1 MKTEPSLS
9 GENAAP
15 AGDVKTVAAEGSH
28 AAAGSAAAKGAA
40 PETEH
45 RKKKVARAR
54 RQTPRQR
61 WLATLFVVVAIA
73 GIGWGAWWLWTQRY
87 DESTDDAY
95 VSGNVVQITPQ
106 IAGTVIAIGADDTQF
121 VDAGYALVKLDPADE
136 KVALDR
142 AEADL
147 AKTVRDVRSL
157 FATNAQLEAAVAI
170 RESDLAR
177 ANDDFARRERLVSS
191 GAISGEELQHARDA
205 VTSAKAALLAAQQQ
219 LAANRARTDN
229 TTIEDHPD
237 VRSAAAQVR
246 AAYLAFARTTLPA
259 PVSGFVAKRAV
270 QLGQRVAPGTP
281 LMAIVPLEAPW
292 VDANF
297 KESQLAHMRVGQPVT
312 LKADLYGGRVVYH
325 GKVAG
330 FGAGTGSAF
339 ALLPA
344 QNATG
349 NWIKVV
355 QRVPVRIE
363 IDQAELAKHPL
374 QIGLSMEVDVD
385 TRDRSGPRLPMLAQ
399 RDSHDTTT
407 VFDAQE
413 TKADA
418 RVKAIIAA
426 NESAAGAAAVAK
438 RGGAASQGSRV
449 AKQPGHAAREA
460 ALHRGRRA

>member
-1 MKTEPSLS
+1 MKNEPSL
-9 GENAAP
+9 
-15 AGDVKTVAAEGSH
+15 GDDNT
-28 AAAGSAAAKGAA
+28 AAAGAKSPAH
-40 PETEH
+40 EH
-45 RKKKVARAR
+45 EQRKSKTPRLR
-54 RQTPRQR
+54 RKSPRQR
-61 WLATLFVVVAIA
+61 WLATLFVVVAVV

-87 DESTDDAY
+87 DETTDDAY

-121 VDAGYALVKLDPADE
+121 VDAGQTLVKLDPADE

-157 FATNAQLEAAVAI
+157 YATNAQLEATVAI
-170 RESDLAR
+170 RESDLTR
-177 ANDDFARRERLVSS
+177 ANDDLARRERLVSS

-237 VRSAAAQVR
+237 VRSAAAHVR
-246 AAYLAFARTTLPA
+246 AAYLAYARTTLPA

-270 QLGQRVAPGTP
+270 QLGQRVAPGAP
-281 LMAIVPLEAPW
+281 LMAIVPLEQPW

-297 KESQLAHMRVGQPVT
+297 KESQLASMRVGQPVT
-312 LKADLYGGRVVYH
+312 LKADLYGGKVTYH

-363 IDQAELAKHPL
+363 VDPAELAKHPL

-399 RDSHDTTT
+399 HDSHDTTN

-413 TKADA
+413 AKADA

-426 NESAAGAAAVAK
+426 NESAAGAKAVAK
-438 RGGAASQGSRV
+438 GSR
-449 AKQPGHAAREA
+449 AADDAEHLAHKPGHAAREA
-460 ALHRGRRA
+460 ALHHARRA